1 MAASA
6 SGMRRNVQRPPGRA
20 EEKSPALFAILE
32 RQKASKRGYM
42 RRWRAVPE
50 NRERERE
57 AARKSRAARRSRM
70 TLIRLDPGTAVAA
83 NPGCSYCGRPTVKV
97 LKRLVAVERGY
108 RLIRVA
114 YCGIC

>member
-6 SGMRRNVQRPPGRA
+6 SGMRRDAQRWPGRA
-20 EEKSPALFAILE
+20 EEQSPALFAKWE
-32 RQKASKRGYM
+32 QQKACKRAYM
-42 RRWRAVPE
+42 RRWRAVAG
-50 NRERERE
+50 NRARERE
-57 AARKSRAARRSRM
+57 AARKSQAARRSQM
-70 TLIRLDPGTAVAA
+70 ILMRLDPGTAIAA
-83 NPGCSYCGRPTVKV
+83 KPGCSYCGRPTVKV

>member
-1 MAASA
+1 
-6 SGMRRNVQRPPGRA
+6 
-20 EEKSPALFAILE
+20 
-32 RQKASKRGYM
+32 
-42 RRWRAVPE
+42 
-50 NRERERE
+50 
-57 AARKSRAARRSRM
+57 M